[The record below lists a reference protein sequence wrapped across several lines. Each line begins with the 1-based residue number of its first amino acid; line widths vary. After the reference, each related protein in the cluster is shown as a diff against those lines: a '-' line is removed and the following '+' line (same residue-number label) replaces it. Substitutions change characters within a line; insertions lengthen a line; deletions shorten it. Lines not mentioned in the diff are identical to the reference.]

1 MVFTYISFTNLNAF
15 RTMKRKNPCL
25 LHVSMNLNFLNL
37 LLRQSILLGSFR
49 QAEKATNYVGND
61 RNLKLG
67 NKGIQTYKCKCWIE
81 EVLTYNVL
89 HYSKKTEQLIS
100 TSWKIN
106 KILAFL

>member
-1 MVFTYISFTNLNAF
+1 
-15 RTMKRKNPCL
+15 
-25 LHVSMNLNFLNL
+25 MNLNFLNL
-37 LLRQSILLGSFR
+37 LLRQSLLLGSFR

-67 NKGIQTYKCKCWIE
+67 NKGIQTYKYKFWIE

>member
-1 MVFTYISFTNLNAF
+1 MVFTYISFT
-15 RTMKRKNPCL
+15 RV

-37 LLRQSILLGSFR
+37 LLRQSLLLGSFR

-89 HYSKKTEQLIS
+89 HYSKKTEQVIS

>member
-1 MVFTYISFTNLNAF
+1 MFATCIYELELFELVTKAIASSRVFPTSGKSNEL
-15 RTMKRKNPCL
+15 
-25 LHVSMNLNFLNL
+25 
-37 LLRQSILLGSFR
+37 
-49 QAEKATNYVGND
+49 YVGND

-89 HYSKKTEQLIS
+89 HYSKKTEQVIS